1 VGRVGVL
8 ALVVAAAAVAA
19 LAALAATQS
28 AKQLRAAML
37 AAASSRHS
45 VHYVSFGTSAGHTIQ
60 MVADVGRGR
69 GIQRITFKS
78 NGKSGPA
85 TVLVVRR
92 SAYIR
97 GNDFTMR
104 SFFGFTPAQAARY
117 AGKWISVPATSGAY
131 SGLAADA
138 TFASFLSDLLPS
150 RHLAVVRATVA
161 GKTSVGLR
169 GTVLQG
175 GEKLVE
181 TVYAPAHGAPLPFE
195 SKAVAPGHPGTSVT
209 RMSRWNEP
217 VQLAAPAHAVP
228 ISTVLGG

>member
-1 VGRVGVL
+1 MGRVGVL
-8 ALVVAAAAVAA
+8 ALVVAAAVVAAVAA
-19 LAALAATQS
+19 LAASQS
-28 AKQLRAAML
+28 PKQLRAAML
-37 AAASSRHS
+37 AAAGSKHS
-45 VHYVSFGTSAGHTIQ
+45 VHYVSSGTSAGHTIR

-69 GIQRITFKS
+69 GIQRITFTS

-92 SAYIR
+92 LAYIR

-104 SFFGFTPAQAARY
+104 SFFGFTPAQTARY
-117 AGKWISVPATSGAY
+117 AGKWISIPATSSAY

-138 TFASFLSDLLPS
+138 TFASFLSDLLPR

-161 GKTSVGLR
+161 GKKSVGLR

-181 TVYAPAHGAPLPFE
+181 TVYAPAHGTPLPFE

-209 RMSRWNEP
+209 RMSRWNEA

-228 ISTVLGG
+228 ISMVLGG

>member
-8 ALVVAAAAVAA
+8 ALVVAAAAVAVA
-19 LAALAATQS
+19 AALAATQS
-28 AKQLRAAML
+28 PKQLREAML
-37 AAASSRHS
+37 AAAGSKHS
-45 VHYVSFGTSAGHTIQ
+45 LHYVSSGTSSGHTLR

-92 SAYIR
+92 TAYIR
-97 GNDFTMR
+97 GNEFTMR
-104 SFFGFTPAQAARY
+104 SFFGFTPAQAAQY
-117 AGKWISVPATSGAY
+117 AGKWVSIPATSSAY
-131 SGLAADA
+131 SGVAADA
-138 TFASFLSDLLPS
+138 TFASFLSDLLP
-150 RHLAVVRATVA
+150 RRQLAVVRATVA
-161 GKTSVGLR
+161 GKKSVGLR
-169 GTVLQG
+169 GSVVQG

-181 TVYAPAHGAPLPFE
+181 TVYAPAHGTPLPFA

-217 VQLAAPAHAVP
+217 VHLTAPAHAVP